1 MQSKYHHLIPQT
13 YLSAWG
19 NSSGTLKIEWLE
31 NGKIENRNTDSVA
44 GINHYHSIIA
54 GMPFCTKDDTD
65 HFSLAFAITALH
77 MMGKFYQT
85 LLR

>member
-44 GINHYHSIIA
+44 GINHYHRGCHFAQKTIRII
-54 GMPFCTKDDTD
+54 FL
-65 HFSLAFAITALH
+65 LAFAITALL